1 MEKVNAKRLNVA
13 VEILN
18 DYCDFYDD
26 KEYTLLTEKEK
37 TLLFNATVLLEKVIV
52 RMQNHGDYS
61 LKQDIINKIV

>member
-1 MEKVNAKRLNVA
+1 MNMEKVNAKRLNVA

-26 KEYTLLTEKEK
+26 KEYTLLSEKEK
-37 TLLFNATVLLEKVIV
+37 TLLFKATVLLEKVIV

-61 LKQDIINKIV
+61 LLTNK